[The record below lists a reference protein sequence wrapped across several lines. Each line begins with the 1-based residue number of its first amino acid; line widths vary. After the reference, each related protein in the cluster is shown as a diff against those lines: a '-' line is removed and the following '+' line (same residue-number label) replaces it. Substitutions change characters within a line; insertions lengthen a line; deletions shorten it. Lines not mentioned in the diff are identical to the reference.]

1 LNEKR
6 EEEEGGGGGG
16 HHDPVA
22 DDDADEGT
30 TGETTDDATTT
41 GGDVVAVSAAEDDDY
56 DDGIPTVEVISPLK
70 FLEDLDL
77 AVHEWLRRR
86 EPRHAP
92 IDGDGGADR
101 DVAPFS
107 ATATSAEED
116 DVVVVVPSPVT
127 TVRDLF
133 RLRGRILTLESSLR
147 GNISL
152 HRRSTTMGELRKCK
166 GVMRVVISSIVD
178 VGDDDDDDGDG
189 GGGGLVSSLAWSLSS
204 TISSLDEDE
213 DEDEDDDCGSDS
225 TSPPPSSTS
234 STAERGR
241 SLGRRRQNATSGE
254 GRTPKEER
262 KRLWVQS
269 QKERSRD
276 KRRQDSTPWERLA
289 PKDQESLL
297 LQWGKDRGHNAVR
310 REKTEDR
317 IVLAERLRRQLELI
331 FDRSIEDDKNFDVAD
346 GRREATTL
354 VNTYA
359 NYINNMRNGEG

>member
-1 LNEKR
+1 
-6 EEEEGGGGGG
+6 
-16 HHDPVA
+16 
-22 DDDADEGT
+22 
-30 TGETTDDATTT
+30 
-41 GGDVVAVSAAEDDDY
+41 
-56 DDGIPTVEVISPLK
+56 
-70 FLEDLDL
+70 
-77 AVHEWLRRR
+77 
-86 EPRHAP
+86 
-92 IDGDGGADR
+92 
-101 DVAPFS
+101 
-107 ATATSAEED
+107 
-116 DVVVVVPSPVT
+116 
-127 TVRDLF
+127 
-133 RLRGRILTLESSLR
+133 
-147 GNISL
+147 
-152 HRRSTTMGELRKCK
+152 
-166 GVMRVVISSIVD
+166 MRVVISSIVD
-178 VGDDDDDDGDG
+178 GGDDDDDGD
-189 GGGGLVSSLAWSLSS
+189 GGGLVSSLAWSFSS

-213 DEDEDDDCGSDS
+213 DEDEGDDCGSDS
-225 TSPPPSSTS
+225 TSQPPS

-289 PKDQESLL
+289 SKDQERLL

-354 VNTYA
+354 VSTYA

>member
-1 LNEKR
+1 
-6 EEEEGGGGGG
+6 
-16 HHDPVA
+16 
-22 DDDADEGT
+22 
-30 TGETTDDATTT
+30 
-41 GGDVVAVSAAEDDDY
+41 
-56 DDGIPTVEVISPLK
+56 
-70 FLEDLDL
+70 
-77 AVHEWLRRR
+77 
-86 EPRHAP
+86 
-92 IDGDGGADR
+92 
-101 DVAPFS
+101 
-107 ATATSAEED
+107 
-116 DVVVVVPSPVT
+116 
-127 TVRDLF
+127 
-133 RLRGRILTLESSLR
+133 
-147 GNISL
+147 
-152 HRRSTTMGELRKCK
+152 MGELRKCK

-178 VGDDDDDDGDG
+178 GGDDDDDGD
-189 GGGGLVSSLAWSLSS
+189 GGGLVSSLAWSLSS

-213 DEDEDDDCGSDS
+213 DEDDDDDDDDDDDCGSDS

-241 SLGRRRQNATSGE
+241 SLGRRKQNATSGE

-289 PKDQESLL
+289 PKDQERLL

-354 VNTYA
+354 VSTYA

>member
-1 LNEKR
+1 
-6 EEEEGGGGGG
+6 
-16 HHDPVA
+16 
-22 DDDADEGT
+22 
-30 TGETTDDATTT
+30 
-41 GGDVVAVSAAEDDDY
+41 
-56 DDGIPTVEVISPLK
+56 
-70 FLEDLDL
+70 
-77 AVHEWLRRR
+77 
-86 EPRHAP
+86 
-92 IDGDGGADR
+92 
-101 DVAPFS
+101 
-107 ATATSAEED
+107 
-116 DVVVVVPSPVT
+116 
-127 TVRDLF
+127 
-133 RLRGRILTLESSLR
+133 
-147 GNISL
+147 
-152 HRRSTTMGELRKCK
+152 
-166 GVMRVVISSIVD
+166 MRVVISSIVD
-178 VGDDDDDDGDG
+178 GGDDDDDGD
-189 GGGGLVSSLAWSLSS
+189 GGGLVSSLAWSLSS

-213 DEDEDDDCGSDS
+213 DDDCGIDS

-241 SLGRRRQNATSGE
+241 SLGRRKQNATSGE

-289 PKDQESLL
+289 PKDQERLL

-354 VNTYA
+354 VVRMQTTSIICVMA
-359 NYINNMRNGEG
+359 KDDLCNNCSEDDALAFVLILTLKISRDRKVRFVLIMVAHSSCIHS

>member
-1 LNEKR
+1 
-6 EEEEGGGGGG
+6 
-16 HHDPVA
+16 VA

-41 GGDVVAVSAAEDDDY
+41 GGDVVAVSAAEDDD
-56 DDGIPTVEVISPLK
+56 DHDGDGIPTVEVISPLK

-107 ATATSAEED
+107 ATATSAGED

-189 GGGGLVSSLAWSLSS
+189 GGGGLVSSLALSLSS